1 MSDEVADDALL
12 DDHIVERVS
21 AMLGAPLRQAARLD
35 GSDRW
40 IVVRGTAGDRPVVVK
55 QARTRHFD
63 PASGSPHAVRFASE
77 RGALEFFAGDD
88 ELAARVPHLVAVDE
102 EYGVL
107 VMDDLGAVPSLADV
121 LLGDD
126 PVRARALLLD
136 YAHLLAVFARRSAA
150 RIEEYR
156 VPLGHPGHFA
166 IIQLREG
173 LAKLGAPAEVE
184 RALLDQAADLEA
196 ASDWMVVGPGD
207 GCPDN
212 VLVAPHGLCILDFEG
227 AARYHAAF
235 DVGSLAVP
243 FPSCWCHD
251 AFDAALRAELLE
263 VHRAELGRPRPEYR
277 DAIAQATVVW
287 SAWTL
292 MRWLEGARRQDFEM
306 PFPNLA
312 TVRQRV
318 RAAAQ
323 AIAEL
328 ATGPLQTWAAAL
340 DAELRAAW
348 GPGTDVRPEYPSLEC
363 RSHPRKPATT

>member
-1 MSDEVADDALL
+1 VTDDGLTDDGLL
-12 DDHIVERVS
+12 EDHIAARVS
-21 AMLGAPLRQAARLD
+21 ELLGAPLQQHARLD

-40 IVVRGTAGDRPVVVK
+40 IVVRATAGDRSFVVK
-55 QARTRHFD
+55 QARTRRFD
-63 PASGSPHAVRFASE
+63 FTSGSPHAVRFASE

-102 EYGVL
+102 QYGIL
-107 VMDDLGAVPSLADV
+107 VMDDLGELPSLADV
-121 LLGDD
+121 LLGND
-126 PVRARALLLD
+126 PVQARDRLLE
-136 YAHLLAVFARRSAA
+136 YARLLAVFARRSAA
-150 RIEEYR
+150 RIGEYDASR
-156 VPLGHPGHFA
+156 GHPGHFA

-173 LAKLGAPAEVE
+173 IAKLGAPAAVD
-184 RALLDQAADLEA
+184 RQLLEITDHLEA
-196 ASDWMVVGPGD
+196 ATDWIVVGPGD

-235 DVGSLAVP
+235 DIGSLAVP

-251 AFDAALRAELLE
+251 AFDEELRAALLAAHSAEY
-263 VHRAELGRPRPEYR
+263 GRPGTEY
-277 DAIAQATVVW
+277 DVAIAHTTIVW

-292 MRWLEGARRQDFEM
+292 MRWLEHARLRESEM

-323 AIAEL
+323 AIAENTSGAL
-328 ATGPLQTWAAAL
+328 RAWAGDL
-340 DAELRAAW
+340 DVELGAAW
-348 GPGTDVRPEYPSLEC
+348 GPTTDARPEYPSL
-363 RSHPRKPATT
+363 A